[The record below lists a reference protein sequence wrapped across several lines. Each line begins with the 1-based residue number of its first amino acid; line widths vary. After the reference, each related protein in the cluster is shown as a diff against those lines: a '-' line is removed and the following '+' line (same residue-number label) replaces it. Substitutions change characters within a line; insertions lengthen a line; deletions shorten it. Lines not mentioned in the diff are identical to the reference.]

1 MLLECKECEAI
12 VDAKE
17 IAEHEYSTI
26 VAGIGPDGRKEEI
39 DFGERVVL
47 VVCPKCDQPMLAYDD
62 VTSHGDFVRIYPAA
76 DRNLHR
82 SVPKPIREA
91 FTEARTCFR
100 AKAFIAAA
108 IMCRKTLEG
117 ICSAHGAK
125 SRSLAGELK
134 ELKDKGV
141 IENRLFEW
149 AEELRT
155 MGNEAAHGVEFVVS
169 REDAEDT
176 LQFTEALIEYV
187 FTYRDRFEEFKK
199 RRAKSPPL
207 PKAENQKSDEEPT
220 AQAGA
225 LKMTSKPETGSR
237 LS

>member
-1 MLLECKECEAI
+1 MLLECRKCEAT

-17 IAEHEYSTI
+17 IAEHSYDAHPVFTN
-26 VAGIGPDGRKEEI
+26 ADGTEE
-39 DFGERVVL
+39 DFSIEARVVL
-47 VVCPKCDQPMLAYDD
+47 VVCPRCNNPMLAYEDE
-62 VTSHGDFVRIYPAA
+62 TERGDWSRLYPPME
-76 DRNLHR
+76 RNLHP
-82 SVPKPIREA
+82 SVPKTIREA

-100 AKAFIAAA
+100 AKAFVAAA

-117 ICSAHGAK
+117 ICSAHGTKAK
-125 SRSLAGELK
+125 TLAGELK

-155 MGNEAAHGVEFVVS
+155 MGNEAAHGVDFVVS

-176 LQFTEALIEYV
+176 LQFSEALIEYI

-199 RRAKSPPL
+199 RRAKRAS
-207 PKAENQKSDEEPT
+207 S
-220 AQAGA
+220 
-225 LKMTSKPETGSR
+225 SKEDTQEDSKTDVPSA
-237 LS
+237 